1 MKEKISVLIPT
12 YNVEK
17 FVEKAIRSIMLQTYS
32 DLEIIIV
39 DDCSTDNTFHILQQL
54 AKEDSRIKL
63 FRNETNKI
71 IAKTLNLALDQ
82 ATGKYIARM
91 DGDDIADTRRI
102 EILYKYL
109 QENPNIMLVGS
120 NLFSIDEN
128 DNILQEEIYPQDF
141 EIIKRVAIYGSP
153 ISHHWLT
160 YKSIYKDIG
169 YYRMAGAEDYDF
181 ILRLISNNINIAN
194 VQEKLYYLRIRKGN
208 TASSMGL
215 SQLKASNY
223 IRKLYKERIKNNSIK
238 DTYSDKNYYKI
249 LKTNLLEKITFKISS
264 FFQRKFI
271 LRKKR
276 EGIIYLPLAI
286 LFSPYYQLQYL
297 KNRFLY
303 KIYKRKKYD
312 S

>member
-32 DLEIIIV
+32 NLEIIIV
-39 DDCSTDNTFHILQQL
+39 DDCSTDNTFNILQQL
-54 AKEDSRIKL
+54 AKEDIRIKL
-63 FRNETNKI
+63 FRNEVNKK
-71 IAKTLNLALDQ
+71 IAKTLNFALEQ
-82 ATGKYIARM
+82 ATGTYIARM
-91 DGDDIADTRRI
+91 DGDDIADTTRI
-102 EILYKYL
+102 EILYNYL
-109 QENPNIMLVGS
+109 QENPDVKLVGS

-128 DNILQEEIYPQDF
+128 DNILQEEIYPQNF
-141 EIIKRVAIYGSP
+141 ETIKKVAIFGSP

-160 YKSIYKDIG
+160 YKDIYEKIG

-181 ILRLISNNINIAN
+181 ILRLISNNIKLTNI
-194 VQEKLYYLRIRKGN
+194 QKDLYYLRIRNGN

-223 IRKLYKERIKNNSIK
+223 IRKLYKERKKNNLAI
-238 DTYSDKNYYKI
+238 DTYSEKNYNRI
-249 LKTNLLEKITFKISS
+249 LKTNPFEKVTFKISS
-264 FFQRKFI
+264 FFFRKFI

-276 EGIIYLPLAI
+276 EGIIYLFLAI

-303 KIYKRKKYD
+303 RIYKN
-312 S
+312 